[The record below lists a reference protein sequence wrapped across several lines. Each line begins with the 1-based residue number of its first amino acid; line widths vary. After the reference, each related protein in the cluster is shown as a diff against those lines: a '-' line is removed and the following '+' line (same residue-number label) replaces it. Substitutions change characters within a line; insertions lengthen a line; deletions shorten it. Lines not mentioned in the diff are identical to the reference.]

1 MNRNIHSNAAA
12 DELFMQMALEEA
24 RAAVREGEIPIGAVV
39 TAGGRVVARAH
50 NRTERLVDVTAHAEI
65 IAVTAAASHFGGK
78 YLPDC
83 TLYVTVEPCLM
94 CAGALAWA
102 QIGRVVYGTADDK
115 RGTHT
120 YFGTDMLGCPPM
132 HRRTQITAG
141 VLADECRELM
151 QSFFRER
158 R

>member
-1 MNRNIHSNAAA
+1 MNRNLHSDAAA
-12 DELFMQMALEEA
+12 DELFMLLALEEA
-24 RAAVREGEIPIGAVV
+24 REAYREGEIPIGAVV

-50 NRTERLVDVTAHAEI
+50 NQTERFVDVTAHAEI
-65 IAVTAAASHFGGK
+65 MAVTAAASHFGGK

-94 CAGALAWA
+94 CA
-102 QIGRVVYGTADDK
+102 YDK

-120 YFGTDMLGCPPM
+120 YFGTDILSSPPM

-141 VLADECRELM
+141 VLADECRQLM
-151 QSFFRER
+151 QDFFRER

>member
-1 MNRNIHSNAAA
+1 MNRNIHNDAAL
-12 DELFMQMALEEA
+12 DELFMLEALEEA
-24 RAAVREGEIPIGAVV
+24 REAYREGEIPIGAVV

-50 NRTERLVDVTAHAEI
+50 NRTERFVDVTAHAEI
-65 IAVTAAASHFGGK
+65 MAVTAAASHFGGK

-102 QIGRVVYGTADDK
+102 QIGRVVYGTPDDK

-120 YFGTDMLGCPPM
+120 YFGTDILSSPPM
-132 HRRTQITAG
+132 HRRTQVTAG

-151 QSFFRER
+151 QNFFRER